1 VHLDTEALDL
11 RLRGRPKKPQLA
23 LRSAVTV
30 GGTLSH
36 PQVRLV
42 GGEVAAQAGAAVAL
56 GVLLT
61 PLAAVL
67 AFVNPGLQRDADC
80 AALLAQA
87 DVPAGADEQPVAPTE
102 P

>member
-1 VHLDTEALDL
+1 MDTEALDL
-11 RLRGRPKKPQLA
+11 TLRGRPKKPQLA
-23 LRSAVTV
+23 LHAAVAV
-30 GGTLSH
+30 GGTLRH

-42 GGEVAAQAGAAVAL
+42 GREVAAQAGAAAAL

-87 DVPAGADEQPVAPTE
+87 NLPAAAGEPPATPTRQ
-102 P
+102 